1 MLTLRSYLRA
11 CTVLWLL
18 CQTLSLAALVPTD
31 CCAAHQ
37 VASAS
42 ASPDCHQAAAGS
54 GQAPCPMHTTAAGE
68 CPMHTAST
76 GVTPDSAERCA
87 MRGLCNAPA
96 SALAM
101 LIPVPGVLAV
111 APSVARFETSVP
123 LVAIA
128 PSMVQRALAHDIP
141 PPRA

>member
-1 MLTLRSYLRA
+1 MPSLRMHLRV

-31 CCAAHQ
+31 CCAAHH
-37 VASAS
+37 VAAASA
-42 ASPDCHQAAAGS
+42 APDCHQDIAAAG
-54 GQAPCPMHTTAAGE
+54 PVVCPMHTSAGDD
-68 CPMHTAST
+68 CPMHAASA
-76 GVTPDSAERCA
+76 GQGAAEPCA
-87 MRGLCNAPA
+87 MRALCNAPA

-111 APSVARFETSVP
+111 GPSVRHVETSVAMVG
-123 LVAIA
+123 LVPPTAEL
-128 PSMVQRALAHDIP
+128 ALVHDTP